1 MDLIE
6 GDQARSGKDV
16 GTQTEISK
24 YLLSAKIDTML
35 LRNEV
40 ALMKS
45 DQKMGSRT
53 VSSISYEMIANDS
66 ALMKHFVGLSAPQF
80 EALHNFLNS
89 VYPLDEITYW
99 YGKEKSRVGED
110 TLKPGAE
117 SQFSTR

>member
-16 GTQTEISK
+16 RTQTEISK
-24 YLLSAKIDTML
+24 YLLPAKIDTML

-89 VYPLDEITYW
+89 VCPLDEITC
-99 YGKEKSRVGED
+99 
-110 TLKPGAE
+110 
-117 SQFSTR
+117 